1 MKPGEVAH
9 EHIREQ
15 EMSFRMQKLQNE
27 RQQATPTES
36 RFLKALHW
44 MRCPKCGHQLA
55 AERSGSIEIDICP
68 SCRGIW
74 MDGKQLERV
83 IETESGFLRRCL
95 RALCGP

>member
-1 MKPGEVAH
+1 MKPGEAAD
-9 EHIREQ
+9 EELPER
-15 EMSFRMQKLQNE
+15 EMSFRMQQLQNE
-27 RQQATPTES
+27 RRQATPTES

-55 AERSGSIEIDICP
+55 AELSGPIEIDLCP

-74 MDGKQLERV
+74 MDSEQLERV

-95 RALCGP
+95 RALRSP

>member
-1 MKPGEVAH
+1 MKPGEAAD
-9 EHIREQ
+9 EELPER
-15 EMSFRMQKLQNE
+15 EMSFRMQQLQNE

-55 AERSGSIEIDICP
+55 AERSGPIEIDLCP

-74 MDGKQLERV
+74 IDGAQLELV
-83 IETESGFLRRCL
+83 METENSFLRRCL
-95 RALCGP
+95 RALRSP